1 MRIKRVAV
9 VSLITFIIG
18 GVGGSAYAYVTH
30 PSQRGDGQ
38 LALSLNL
45 EQAHENWE
53 VEQFISEQE
62 ELRPDGLSE
71 SKIAAGSKYT
81 GVTYKDGK
89 MIMPQQ
95 VNDVTT
101 ADVKQQVDS
110 EQENASDAQEEKKEG
125 FLSKLFSK
133 KETSESAQNGD
144 NDAAQQTQT
153 GRVDIQS
160 GSLNVRAQSNTSS
173 EVIGKVYKDDIVQ
186 ILGQSGAWYQVTTQ
200 DGVQGYVSAAYVE
213 VLNETE

>member
-200 DGVQGYVSAAYVE
+200 DGVLS
-213 VLNETE
+213 LIHI

>member
-89 MIMPQQ
+89 MVMPQQ

-101 ADVKQQVDS
+101 ADVKQQIDS
-110 EQENASDAQEEKKEG
+110 EQENADAQEEKKEG
-125 FLSKLFSK
+125 FLSKLFGK
-133 KETSESAQNGD
+133 KEASESAQNGD

-153 GRVDIQS
+153 GRVAIQS
-160 GSLNVRAQSNTSS
+160 GSLNVRAQGNTSS

-186 ILGQSGAWYQVTTQ
+186 IMGQSGAWYQVTTQ

>member
-133 KETSESAQNGD
+133 KETAQNGD

>member
-18 GVGGSAYAYVTH
+18 GVGGSAYAYVPH
-30 PSQRGDGQ
+30 PSQRGDGE

>member
-1 MRIKRVAV
+1 MRTKRVAV
-9 VSLITFIIG
+9 VSLITFLIG
-18 GVGGSAYAYVTH
+18 VGGGSAYAYVTH
-30 PSQRGDGQ
+30 PSHGGDNQ

-89 MIMPQQ
+89 MVMPQK
-95 VNDVTT
+95 VNDVET
-101 ADVKQQVDS
+101 ADVTPSADS
-110 EQENASDAQEEKKEG
+110 SQDNSSVVSEEKKG
-125 FLSKLFSK
+125 SFLSKLFGK
-133 KETSESAQNGD
+133 KESSETQKNEED
-144 NDAAQQTQT
+144 DIAQQAQT
-153 GRVDIQS
+153 GRIAIQS

-173 EVIGKVYKDDIVQ
+173 EVIGQVYKDDTVQ
-186 ILGQSGAWYQVTTQ
+186 IIGQTGAWYQVITQ
-200 DGVQGYVSAAYVE
+200 EGLQGYVSAAYVE
-213 VLNETE
+213 VVDEAV